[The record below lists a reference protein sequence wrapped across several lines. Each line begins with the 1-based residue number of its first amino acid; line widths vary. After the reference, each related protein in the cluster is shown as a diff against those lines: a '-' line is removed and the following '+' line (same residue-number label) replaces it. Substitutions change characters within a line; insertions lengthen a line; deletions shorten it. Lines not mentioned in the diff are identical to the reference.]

1 MANGESFGSLLGL
14 TSPPADDGAHPG
26 LRQIAFTIGVIA
38 LGAKMARADGE
49 VSEIE
54 AAAFRDFF
62 QVPPGEE
69 RNVERFFNLAKR
81 DVAGFETYARQLAA
95 LFPDAPEILE
105 NVLEGLFS
113 IAKADGP
120 IDVAEAAYLAEVSR
134 IFGLSSAR
142 FERAKAAALGV
153 VECEPCTILGIDPLA
168 TDEQIREAWL
178 RQVKANHPDRLMAQ
192 GLPEEAI
199 AMANR
204 KLALINDAYDRLR
217 RERGLVA
224 CVIELPSPNHA
235 ARQSAVDVL
244 VLHYTELPLDE
255 SLKVLRDD
263 KRANR
268 VSAHYVLAED
278 GTVYRLVS
286 EDRVA
291 WHAGRSHWRGRDA
304 LNGTSIGIEIVNLHG
319 DRHDYPDVQIDALIE
334 LCRDIVGRHP
344 AIVPRN
350 VVGHSDIA
358 PKRKVDPGLRF
369 PWAKLA
375 ASGIGLWPRAGAKAD
390 RRRHPGGPAALRLS
404 AGRRRDDGRHCR
416 LFPAPLPACQGRR
429 NGRCRDPRP
438 AGRPA

>member
-1 MANGESFGSLLGL
+1 MEIWDKIVEGVTRLASGESFGSLLGL

-62 QVPPGEE
+62 KVPPGEE

-81 DVAGFETYARQLAA
+81 DIAGFETYARQLAG

-105 NVLEGLFS
+105 NVIEGLFS

-120 IDVAEAAYLAEVSR
+120 IDVAEAAYLAEVAQ

-178 RQVKANHPDRLMAQ
+178 RQVKANHPDRLIAQ

-217 RERGLVA
+217 RERGLV
-224 CVIELPSPNHA
+224 
-235 ARQSAVDVL
+235 
-244 VLHYTELPLDE
+244 
-255 SLKVLRDD
+255 
-263 KRANR
+263 
-268 VSAHYVLAED
+268 
-278 GTVYRLVS
+278 
-286 EDRVA
+286 
-291 WHAGRSHWRGRDA
+291 
-304 LNGTSIGIEIVNLHG
+304 
-319 DRHDYPDVQIDALIE
+319 
-334 LCRDIVGRHP
+334 P
-344 AIVPRN
+344 A
-350 VVGHSDIA
+350 
-358 PKRKVDPGLRF
+358 
-369 PWAKLA
+369 
-375 ASGIGLWPRAGAKAD
+375 
-390 RRRHPGGPAALRLS
+390 
-404 AGRRRDDGRHCR
+404 
-416 LFPAPLPACQGRR
+416 
-429 NGRCRDPRP
+429 
-438 AGRPA
+438 